1 MRFTI
6 FQDSRLGDRRENQDR
21 VGYAYGRNRLLMVLA
36 DGMGGHLQG
45 EIAAQ
50 IAVAEILR
58 LFEREAGPRLAR
70 PAGFLV
76 ALLQAAHRAIAAYA
90 AAHALPESPRTTC
103 VACIVQDGTA
113 WWAHAGD
120 SRLYLLR
127 GGHVAAATRD
137 HSRVQ
142 QLLDAGLI
150 SPAAA
155 AVHPGRN
162 RIYSGLGGDEAPI
175 IDAGGGTALVAGDTL
190 LLSSDGFWS
199 QHPPDDIAA
208 KLKARPLLELM
219 PALLTEAQLLARG
232 SSDNLSVVA
241 MTWESR
247 EEAHPPGPPAGG
259 RHFTAVGDTT
269 WPGGPGR
276 PAGASDAAFDRAIG
290 AAPAAPRKDSP

>member
-6 FQDSRLGDRRENQDR
+6 FQDSRLGDRRDNQDR
-21 VGYAYGRNRLLMVLA
+21 VGYTYGRNRLLMVLA
-36 DGMGGHLQG
+36 DGMGGHFQG
-45 EIAAQ
+45 ETAAQ

-58 LFEREAGPRLAR
+58 LFERETAPRVAR
-70 PAGFLV
+70 PAAYLV
-76 ALLQAAHRAIAAYA
+76 ALLQAAHRAIVAYA
-90 AAHALPESPRTTC
+90 DAHALRECPRTTC

-127 GGHVAAATRD
+127 GGRLAAETRD

-155 AVHPGRN
+155 AVHPDRN
-162 RIYSGLGGDEAPI
+162 RIYSGLGGDEVPI
-175 IDAGGGTALVAGDTL
+175 IDTGGGVALIAGDTL

-232 SSDNLSVVA
+232 RSDNLSVVA
-241 MTWESR
+241 LTWESR
-247 EEAHPPGPPAGG
+247 EEARSARPAKGE
-259 RHFTAVGDTT
+259 RRFTAVGDTT

-276 PAGASDAAFDRAIG
+276 PVEASDAEFDRALA
-290 AAPAAPRKDSP
+290 AAPGTRRKDRR